1 MIYNYVIF
9 INLYK
14 FSSESE
20 NIKNNRVFMEKNI
33 KFVID
38 NEYISSVMEKQN
50 YEIWFDID
58 VKIKKEMKDY
68 LKRVINK

>member
-1 MIYNYVIF
+1 MFYNYIIF

-14 FSSESE
+14 FGSESE

-33 KFVID
+33 KFVVD
-38 NEYISSVMEKQN
+38 NEYISSVMSKQA

-58 VKIKKEMKDY
+58 VKIKKEMNDY